1 MTTAAA
7 LSGMTG
13 ARLSLYL
20 GGIAV
25 IGVWAVPLIIAWLYD
40 LPRKVAIAVLSIAL
54 VWTGVAWLAA
64 LVIAV
69 AGAIRA
75 PAPRKADSGSSP
87 SPAAEIPRQRSEPAR
102 RRPEGTPRQ
111 VARQPEQVARQP
123 ERVPER
129 APQRVPERAPQRA
142 YAGPPPGADERPP
155 RRQPDRP
162 EEGYDRP
169 LRRASDGRHQR

>member
-1 MTTAAA
+1 MTAAAA
-7 LSGMTG
+7 LSGTTG

-75 PAPRKADSGSSP
+75 PAPRKADSGAPP

-102 RRPEGTPRQ
+102 HRPEGTPRQ
-111 VARQPEQVARQP
+111 VARQPE
-123 ERVPER
+123 RVPER
-129 APQRVPERAPQRA
+129 PPQRVPERPPQRS
-142 YAGPPPGADERPP
+142 YAGPPPGADEIPP